1 MKKIYKRF
9 IERWK
14 SETPVLYKKIRNIS
28 GSLAATAA
36 GVKTAIDGAGIE
48 ISPMWIK
55 VFAYVIGISTF
66 IALSSQLTKKKED
79 GE

>member
-1 MKKIYKRF
+1 
-9 IERWK
+9 
-14 SETPVLYKKIRNIS
+14 
-28 GSLAATAA
+28 
-36 GVKTAIDGAGIE
+36 VKTAIDGVGIE